1 MQRIVLVCAALSFGI
16 LACPAAAQQ
25 SNSTQPSQATTQS
38 TPGDAQ
44 QPSAAPLPPP
54 FPPMPSARPSHRWVD
69 VGGHRTARSHHDT
82 VRGHHEAARSSHHAT
97 TARNRRAHAHQSR
110 KHEREPA
117 VQLSRREIRQCHK
130 LSYRELMRNS
140 SCRDLMRQELG
151 AADHARHH
159 ATHGKKSKARRHET
173 SRKEDH
179 KARRRRR

>member
-1 MQRIVLVCAALSFGI
+1 MQRIVLVRAALSFGI
-16 LACPAAAQQ
+16 LAFPAAAQQ
-25 SNSTQPSQATTQS
+25 SSSTQPSQPTTQS

-69 VGGHRTARSHHDT
+69 VGRHRAAHSHHET
-82 VRGHHEAARSSHHAT
+82 ARGHHEAARSSHHAT
-97 TARNRRAHAHQSR
+97 TARNRRAHAQESR
-110 KHEREPA
+110 KHEHQSA

-130 LSYRELMRNS
+130 LSYRELMRQS
-140 SCRDLMRQELG
+140 SCRQLMRQELG

-159 ATHGKKSKARRHET
+159 ATHSKKSKAHRHET

-179 KARRRRR
+179 KNRRHRR